1 MTICICIY
9 IYIHVYILNVSIT
22 YEKMYFYF
30 DVANSLCIVLYCI
43 GYDIYYWVT
52 EVLCNQSLN
61 KVACYVKVYISVAE
75 CITSIFKKL
84 EQKHGKIL
92 VQRALGYLS
101 LSKNGLS
108 ETEMEDLLSLDDHVN
123 I

>member
-1 MTICICIY
+1 MLLLHCGFTKDMPLILKVSS
-9 IYIHVYILNVSIT
+9 YIH
-22 YEKMYFYF
+22 
-30 DVANSLCIVLYCI
+30 I

-61 KVACYVKVYISVAE
+61 EVACYCKVYIFVAE